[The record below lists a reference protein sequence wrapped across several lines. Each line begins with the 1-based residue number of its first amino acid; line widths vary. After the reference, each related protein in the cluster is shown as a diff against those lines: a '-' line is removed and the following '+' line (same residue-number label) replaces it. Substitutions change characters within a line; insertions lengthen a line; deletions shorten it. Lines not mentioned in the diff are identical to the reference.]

1 MENLTGITAQRV
13 ADKMIA
19 LPGLLHFGR
28 MRQLIEQLIIQRF
41 TIH

>member
-1 MENLTGITAQRV
+1 MENIAGITPQSV
-13 ADKMIA
+13 ADKMIV

-28 MRQLIEQLIIQRF
+28 MRQLIEQLTIQHF